1 MLPPDLLFLLSFSMG
16 CALYDLKTGKIPNFF
31 VLCGLLCGSAT
42 LLLSCAGASLSTIFR
57 IRFPVFNLAQS
68 DPASCILGFLLPY
81 LLFGLPVLLGMIGGG
96 DVKLLSVSGLFLG
109 AEAVWNVIQ
118 TSVLIGAVYA
128 GFVLVRHRNGYQR
141 FMFLRNYLCEVA
153 SVLRSR
159 QTPPASL
166 PAVRTPACPFQV
178 SILPGQ
184 HMPALCSLI
193 PACAAIAARGRQ
205 MLNSASPSRL
215 SGTSCSHP
223 AGAVSMNVFHHH
235 QRRSYDRNQKNLCD
249 LRSG

>member
-16 CALYDLKTGKIPNFF
+16 CALYDLKTGKISNFF

-57 IRFPVFNLAQS
+57 IRFPVFNLAQP
-68 DPASCILGFLLPY
+68 DPASCILGFLLPS
-81 LLFGLPVLLGMIGGG
+81 LLFGLPALLGMIGGG
-96 DVKLLSVSGLFLG
+96 DVKLLSVAGLFLG

-166 PAVRTPACPFQV
+166 PAV
-178 SILPGQ
+178 
-184 HMPALCSLI
+184 
-193 PACAAIAARGRQ
+193 
-205 MLNSASPSRL
+205 
-215 SGTSCSHP
+215 SHP
-223 AGAVSMNVFHHH
+223 SLSLSNIPPSGAAHAGPLLSHPRLRRYRSAGTADAEFCFSVPIFLALLFHTLLA
-235 QRRSYDRNQKNLCD
+235 QFP
-249 LRSG
+249 